1 MNSGIKFGLFF
12 LGGIA
17 LGALGAVALSKGK
30 LNLKP
35 VAADLISRGMDVKDA
50 LMSKVEAVKEDM
62 EDLAAEA
69 VRLRKSAKRPKRAK
83 KPSKPR
89 PNRNLP
95 QSFHSRP
102 CGVSR
107 MRLRAGTVFPGPV
120 QGFLFQTGARMS
132 FSIVHELQGLD
143 GAAAGRM
150 RVRASP
156 SPAPGSG
163 RRAGPKPGRT
173 ARHQWG
179 ARQPPRGQPAFFLR
193 RSGKPCVGPAPAGR
207 P

>member
-69 VRLRKSAKRPKRAK
+69 R
-83 KPSKPR
+83 
-89 PNRNLP
+89 
-95 QSFHSRP
+95 Q
-102 CGVSR
+102 
-107 MRLRAGTVFPGPV
+107 
-120 QGFLFQTGARMS
+120 
-132 FSIVHELQGLD
+132 
-143 GAAAGRM
+143 AAE
-150 RVRASP
+150 
-156 SPAPGSG
+156 
-163 RRAGPKPGRT
+163 KRT
-173 ARHQWG
+173 AAKESQETEQ
-179 ARQPPRGQPAFFLR
+179 AQA
-193 RSGKPCVGPAPAGR
+193 
-207 P
+207 

>member
-69 VRLRKSAKRPKRAK
+69 HQASEKRKAAKESQETEQA
-83 KPSKPR
+83 
-89 PNRNLP
+89 
-95 QSFHSRP
+95 Q
-102 CGVSR
+102 
-107 MRLRAGTVFPGPV
+107 A
-120 QGFLFQTGARMS
+120 
-132 FSIVHELQGLD
+132 
-143 GAAAGRM
+143 
-150 RVRASP
+150 
-156 SPAPGSG
+156 
-163 RRAGPKPGRT
+163 
-173 ARHQWG
+173 
-179 ARQPPRGQPAFFLR
+179 
-193 RSGKPCVGPAPAGR
+193 
-207 P
+207 